1 MAEYT
6 YRFANLLS
14 DSDIAELELTNV
26 RFDRRIIQP
35 GSFSATIPVTN
46 LDVAGQ
52 VKKIVPARTVVHV
65 YRDADIWGT
74 YIIWRMS
81 MRSSS
86 RGPVSVELSGA
97 TLESWF
103 YKRIIDQDLSF
114 DDVDQF
120 DIARALVDTA
130 QTGWFPYTGNANLQI
145 GYQENLSGVLRD
157 RSYFLADASSVGQR
171 LEELANVDNGFEYV
185 INTYDDSDNDIRARE
200 IVFSNRMSSE
210 NDPVVFTYPGSILSY
225 DVTYDATD
233 AATAFWARGDTIEE
247 DLSATSRPLMM
258 TSPVLATQ
266 WLDNAFPH
274 MDKVVN
280 YSTVIE
286 LDTLI
291 AYADWWAQN
300 HAGVIAVPVFEI
312 NTTDTPTIIRPTA
325 LGTDAIITVIDEMFG
340 MGDIGPEFAYQN
352 RIIGIEVS
360 PPQRGKSESI
370 RLVIEQNIDPTDIG
384 EV

>member
-14 DSDIAELELTNV
+14 DSDIAELELSNV

-35 GSFSATIPVTN
+35 GQFTATLAVTN
-46 LDVAGQ
+46 LDVANQ

-81 MRSSS
+81 MRSSN
-86 RGPVSVELSGA
+86 RGPVTVDFSGA

-103 YKRIIDQDLSF
+103 YKRIVDEDLTYE
-114 DDVDQF
+114 DTDQF
-120 DIARALVDTA
+120 DIARGLVDTA
-130 QTGWFPYTGNANLQI
+130 QQGWTPYSGNANLQI
-145 GYQENLSGVLRD
+145 GYDDNLSGVLRD
-157 RSYFLADASSVGQR
+157 RTYYLADATSVGQR

-185 INTYDDSDNDIRARE
+185 INTYDDPDNNIRARE
-200 IVFSNRMSSE
+200 IVFETRLSSE
-210 NDPVVFTYPGSILSY
+210 NTPVVFTYPGSILSY
-225 DVTYDATD
+225 DITYDATD
-233 AATAFWARGDTIEE
+233 AATAFWARGDTIDE
-247 DLSATSRPLMM
+247 DLSDTSRPLI
-258 TSPVLATQ
+258 TTAPVLATD
-266 WLDNAFPH
+266 WLENAFPH

-286 LDTLI
+286 LGTLI
-291 AYADWWAQN
+291 NYATWWRDN
-300 HAGVIAVPVFEI
+300 HAGVWAVPVFEI
-312 NTTDTPTIIRPTA
+312 DTTDTPTIIRPTA
-325 LGTDAIITVIDEMFG
+325 LGTEAIVTVIDEMFG
-340 MGDIGPEFAYQN
+340 LEQAGPEFSYQN

-360 PPQRGKSESI
+360 PPQRGKNESI

-384 EV
+384 EE